1 MFKKRALFLIIW
13 CALVLIL
20 LSPTHA
26 TEKLQKNKFIAIIID
41 DLGSSISRGEQ
52 LIQIPAQLTYS
63 FLPYTPYT
71 TVLAHKTHRLG
82 KEVMLH
88 LPMEPLSLINQKD
101 MGDGG
106 LMSNMDHQQFIL
118 AIRNAI
124 LAVPFAVGVNN
135 HMGSL
140 LTSSTK
146 NMHWLMD
153 ELKQLGGFYF
163 VDSRTHK
170 STVAVQVANSQ
181 RLPNASRNIFLD
193 HVVEKNAID
202 QQFKRLIR
210 RAHLMGHGL
219 AIGHPHTLTIQA
231 LTRWVTIIK
240 AEGIELVPA
249 SEYIRLLDQSDGN
262 ADIWQVSLP
271 IDRDG

>member
-1 MFKKRALFLIIW
+1 MH
-13 CALVLIL
+13 CVLIL
-20 LSPTHA
+20 TFFSPTHA
-26 TEKLQKNKFIAIIID
+26 AENLQKNKFIAIIID

-52 LIQIPAQLTYS
+52 LIQIPAQLTYA

-71 TVLAHKTHRLG
+71 AILAHKAHRQG

-88 LPMEPLSLINQKD
+88 LPMEPLELKNPKD
-101 MGDGG
+101 MGYGG
-106 LMSNMDHQQFIL
+106 LMLNMNRQQFTL

-140 LTSSTK
+140 LTASTK

-153 ELKQLGGFYF
+153 ELKQLGEFYF

-170 STVAVQVANSQ
+170 STVAMQVANMQ
-181 RLPNASRNIFLD
+181 HLPSATRDIFLD

-210 RAHLMGHGL
+210 RAHLVGHGL
-219 AIGHPHTLTIQA
+219 AIGHPHSLTIQA

-249 SEYIRLLDQSDGN
+249 SEYIRLLDQSDSN
-262 ADIWQVSLP
+262 AKIWQVSLP